1 MTPTPTPGWAASD
14 DVPTPSTQE
23 TDMTVFKQAHQ
34 GDVFLRRIAALP
46 ADAQPVPVP
55 RSGRVTLAL
64 GETSGHHHSFPHRA
78 RVALF
83 RDTAGASFLRVDA
96 PAVLEHA
103 NAANAPT
110 GEHGPINVM
119 SGIYALPPQMQ
130 WSDEREPIRVED

>member
-1 MTPTPTPGWAASD
+1 MNTPPGRKAGE
-14 DVPTPSTQE
+14 DVPIHSTQE

-46 ADAQPVPVP
+46 ADAQPVPVQQ
-55 RSGRVTLAL
+55 SGRVTLAL
-64 GETSGHHHSFPHRA
+64 GETSGHHHSFPRRA

-96 PAVLEHA
+96 PAALEHA

-119 SGIYALPPQMQ
+119 PGIYALPPQMQ